1 MGYESRFYI
10 VKKSSLEIMEDDNK
24 ILGEVIA
31 SFNMSKVQDLYMR
44 IKNYPKTNC
53 YFYSDIGTEKK
64 VVEDEYGDELIEIP
78 INDMITIMGEVIKE
92 DPEYRRFRPFL
103 SLLLGFNLN
112 QWTDDSLVV
121 LHYGY

>member
-10 VKKSSLEIMEDDNK
+10 VKKSSLEIMEDNNK
-24 ILGEVIA
+24 IWCDVLA
-31 SFNMSKVQDLYMR
+31 SFNMSKVQDIYMR

-53 YFYSDIGTEKK
+53 YFYSDIGSET
-64 VVEDEYGDELIEIP
+64 VLEDRYGDKLIEIP
-78 INDMITIMGEVIKE
+78 INDMIAIMGEVIKE
-92 DPEYRRFRPFL
+92 DPEYRRFKPFL

-112 QWTDDSLVV
+112 QWTDNSLVV

>member
-10 VKKSSLEIMEDDNK
+10 VKKGSLIVEDDGK
-24 ILGEVIA
+24 IWGEVIA
-31 SFNMSKVQDLYMR
+31 SFNMSKVQDVYMR

-53 YFYSDIGTEKK
+53 YFYSDIGSEK
-64 VVEDEYGDELIEIP
+64 VIEDRYGDELIEIP
-78 INDMITIMGEVIKE
+78 INDMIAIMGEVIKE

-103 SLLLGFNLN
+103 SLLLGFNLE
-112 QWTDDSLVV
+112 QWYDNLVV

>member
-10 VKKSSLEIMEDDNK
+10 IKKGSLIVEDDGK
-24 ILGEVIA
+24 IWSEVLA

-53 YFYSDIGTEKK
+53 YFYIGNNK
-64 VVEDEYGDELIEIP
+64 VVEDSYGDELIEIP
-78 INDMITIMGEVIKE
+78 INDMIAIMGEVIKE
-92 DPEYRRFRPFL
+92 DPDYRRFKPFL